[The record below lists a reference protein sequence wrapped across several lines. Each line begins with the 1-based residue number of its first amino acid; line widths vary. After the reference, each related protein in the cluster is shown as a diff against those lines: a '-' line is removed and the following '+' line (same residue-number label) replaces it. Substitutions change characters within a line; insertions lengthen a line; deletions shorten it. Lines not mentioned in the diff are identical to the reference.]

1 MGKPKKYGINTRA
14 LHTKKRIE
22 LPTGD
27 VMSPLHLTSTYE
39 NPVPGESEYFY
50 GRVNNPTREIFE
62 RTISS
67 LEGNENY
74 EEIPGLAMASG
85 MASVALI
92 AELIKPDENVVITKD
107 VYGGTTNF
115 FATTAK
121 AASRKTPRAWGWT
134 TKAIAWGSTQ
144 RTSTTTAGWT
154 STSPTSTP
162 ASCS

>member
-62 RTISS
+62 RTMP
-67 LEGNENY
+67 LAYGQPGGAARAREGGGGGD
-74 EEIPGLAMASG
+74 EIG
-85 MASVALI
+85 
-92 AELIKPDENVVITKD
+92 
-107 VYGGTTNF
+107 
-115 FATTAK
+115 
-121 AASRKTPRAWGWT
+121 RAHV
-134 TKAIAWGSTQ
+134 
-144 RTSTTTAGWT
+144 
-154 STSPTSTP
+154 
-162 ASCS
+162 